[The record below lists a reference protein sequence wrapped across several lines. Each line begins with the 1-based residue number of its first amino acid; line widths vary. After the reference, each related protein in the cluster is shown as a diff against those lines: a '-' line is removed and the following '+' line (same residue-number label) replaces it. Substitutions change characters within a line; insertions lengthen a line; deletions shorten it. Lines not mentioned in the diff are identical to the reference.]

1 MNENNEKKGKKFISA
16 SKDRKENGQFVSP
29 SNNNMNPLFNE
40 PDLNGLVKIKAYESW
55 MTDEIP

>member
-1 MNENNEKKGKKFISA
+1 VNENNEKKGKKFISA

-40 PDLNGLVKIKAYESW
+40 PDLNGLVKIKAYES
-55 MTDEIP
+55 